1 MRFIARGKRLGEL
14 SKYFSHI
21 LVLRHFLGLQNFF
34 PSPDQAKCLGFE
46 VGEFMLKSRL

>member
-21 LVLRHFLGLQNFF
+21 LLLSHFLGLQNFF
-34 PSPDQAKCLGFE
+34 THHIKQNAWGL
-46 VGEFMLKSRL
+46 R